1 MWPVSDLTSTSRST
15 KVLGLAA
22 LTDLLTGLALSA
34 VGVVSDSQPLAI
46 VGVLLLLSGGGML
59 AYVAWRRSQP
69 ESL

>member
-1 MWPVSDLTSTSRST
+1 VSDLTSTSRGA

-22 LTDLLTGLALSA
+22 LTDLLTGLVLSA
-34 VGVVSDSQPLAI
+34 VGLVSDRQPLAL

-59 AYVAWRRSQP
+59 CYVAWRRNQP